1 MAVVADEVDR
11 LAREGV
17 TPQELATGKRQ
28 LCGQLMLAL
37 EHPASRMH
45 RLAAFVLNDDVYRP
59 LDAVLDAVQAVSSEE
74 VAALAE
80 EFFPMARQTVVRL
93 GRPAA

>member
-1 MAVVADEVDR
+1 
-11 LAREGV
+11 
-17 TPQELATGKRQ
+17 
-28 LCGQLMLAL
+28 
-37 EHPASRMH
+37 MH